1 MQNLCYI
8 NQHLLLFLH
17 FFRLILKFNCASNFQ
32 GIGSKYTILKLFA
45 FSFSGTY
52 LQLQFILLVFHLT
65 ANADHFQHNRLNFI
79 HSTIFKALKF
89 SKQSSI
95 YFPSQDFLMTSFL
108 LNAIVRI
115 CCPFFIFSVWSEKS
129 FLLQI
134 FLLFCELSPI
144 SSQLALLLPLFLV
157 AWMQS
162 GLLSYLSEHIFFL
175 PYLIQLLSL
184 LKNALFWKCL
194 VTCVFPTLISWFQV
208 GLGAQSKLQKWNH
221 RMRSLGE
228 RFLLT

>member
-1 MQNLCYI
+1 
-8 NQHLLLFLH
+8 
-17 FFRLILKFNCASNFQ
+17 
-32 GIGSKYTILKLFA
+32 
-45 FSFSGTY
+45 
-52 LQLQFILLVFHLT
+52 
-65 ANADHFQHNRLNFI
+65 
-79 HSTIFKALKF
+79 
-89 SKQSSI
+89 
-95 YFPSQDFLMTSFL
+95 MTSFL

-162 GLLSYLSEHIFFL
+162 GRLSYLSEHIFFFT
-175 PYLIQLLSL
+175 IFDTIVVS

-228 RFLLT
+228 RFILT